1 MTAIRE
7 TGTPELLQWKRK
19 TYQGDSSKKDR
30 HTGMTTMEEE
40 DIPG

>member
-19 TYQGDSSKKDR
+19 TYQGDSNKRDR
-30 HTGMTTMEEE
+30 YTRVTAVEEE